1 MEGVVYKE
9 VDKEVN
15 KEVDKEVDEYETY
28 AVEKELNEGSEL
40 EDEVMVMVVEVIMK
54 LTLVMEMVVD
64 KEVDVEVKWEVDE
77 VAKDVSIFRM
87 RLNVFYWNSI
97 KIGESFDSCIFLMSE
112 EFEGSHDHCT
122 LEMGFLHVNYVLKLF
137 LVKTT

>member
-1 MEGVVYKE
+1 MTYMEGVVYKK

-40 EDEVMVMVVEVIMK
+40 EDEVMVVEVIMK

-64 KEVDVEVKWEVDE
+64 KEVDVEMKWKVDK

-97 KIGESFDSCIFLMSE
+97 KIGESFDSCRRCAKFFSCRK
-112 EFEGSHDHCT
+112 S
-122 LEMGFLHVNYVLKLF
+122 LK
-137 LVKTT
+137 VHMITTRWKWAFCMWTMC

>member
-1 MEGVVYKE
+1 MCLPGMSWMTFMEGVVY
-9 VDKEVN
+9 

-97 KIGESFDSCIFLMSE
+97 KIGESFDSCRRCAKFFSCRK
-112 EFEGSHDHCT
+112 S
-122 LEMGFLHVNYVLKLF
+122 LK
-137 LVKTT
+137 VHMITTRWKWAFCM

>member
-1 MEGVVYKE
+1 MYLPGISRMTYMEGVVYKE
-9 VDKEVN
+9 VDKE
-15 KEVDKEVDEYETY
+15 EDEYEAY

-40 EDEVMVMVVEVIMK
+40 EDDVMVMVVEVIMK

-97 KIGESFDSCIFLMSE
+97 KIGESFDSCRRCAKFFSCRK
-112 EFEGSHDHCT
+112 S
-122 LEMGFLHVNYVLKLF
+122 LK
-137 LVKTT
+137 VHMITTRWKWAFCM

>member
-40 EDEVMVMVVEVIMK
+40 EDEVMVMVVEV
-54 LTLVMEMVVD
+54 VD
-64 KEVDVEVKWEVDE
+64 KEVDVEMRWEVDE

-97 KIGESFDSCIFLMSE
+97 KIGESFDSCRRCAKFFSCRK
-112 EFEGSHDHCT
+112 S
-122 LEMGFLHVNYVLKLF
+122 LK
-137 LVKTT
+137 VHMITTRWKWAFCM

>member
-1 MEGVVYKE
+1 MEGVVYKK

-15 KEVDKEVDEYETY
+15 KEVNKEVDEYETY

-54 LTLVMEMVVD
+54 FTLVMEMVVD
-64 KEVDVEVKWEVDE
+64 KEVDVEMKWKVDK
-77 VAKDVSIFRM
+77 VAKDDSIFRM

-97 KIGESFDSCIFLMSE
+97 KIGESFDSCRR
-112 EFEGSHDHCT
+112 CT
-122 LEMGFLHVNYVLKLF
+122 KFFSCRKSLK
-137 LVKTT
+137 VHMITTRWKCM

>member
-9 VDKEVN
+9 VN
-15 KEVDKEVDEYETY
+15 KEVDEYETY

-40 EDEVMVMVVEVIMK
+40 EDEVMVMVVE
-54 LTLVMEMVVD
+54 VVD

-97 KIGESFDSCIFLMSE
+97 KIGESFDSCRRCAKFFSCRK
-112 EFEGSHDHCT
+112 S
-122 LEMGFLHVNYVLKLF
+122 LK
-137 LVKTT
+137 VHMITTRWKWAFCM

>member
-1 MEGVVYKE
+1 MEGVVYKK

-64 KEVDVEVKWEVDE
+64 KEVYVEVDE
-77 VAKDVSIFRM
+77 VAEDVSIS
-87 RLNVFYWNSI
+87 Y
-97 KIGESFDSCIFLMSE
+97 
-112 EFEGSHDHCT
+112 
-122 LEMGFLHVNYVLKLF
+122 
-137 LVKTT
+137 

>member
-1 MEGVVYKE
+1 MEGVVYKK

-15 KEVDKEVDEYETY
+15 EEVDKEVDEYETY

-64 KEVDVEVKWEVDE
+64 KKVDVEVKWKVDE

-97 KIGESFDSCIFLMSE
+97 KIGESFDSCRRCAKFFSCRK
-112 EFEGSHDHCT
+112 S
-122 LEMGFLHVNYVLKLF
+122 LK
-137 LVKTT
+137 VHMITTRCKWAFCM

>member
-1 MEGVVYKE
+1 MSRMTYMEGVVYKE

-87 RLNVFYWNSI
+87 RLNVFLLKQHKNWR
-97 KIGESFDSCIFLMSE
+97 
-112 EFEGSHDHCT
+112 EF
-122 LEMGFLHVNYVLKLF
+122 
-137 LVKTT
+137 

>member
-1 MEGVVYKE
+1 MEGVVYKK

-64 KEVDVEVKWEVDE
+64 KKVNMEVKWEVDE
-77 VAKDVSIFRM
+77 VAKDLSIFRM

-97 KIGESFDSCIFLMSE
+97 KIGESFDSCRRCAKFFSCRK
-112 EFEGSHDHCT
+112 S
-122 LEMGFLHVNYVLKLF
+122 LK
-137 LVKTT
+137 VHMITTRWKWAFCM

>member
-77 VAKDVSIFRM
+77 VTKDVSKFRI
-87 RLNVFYWNSI
+87 RLNVFFYWNSI
-97 KIGESFDSCIFLMSE
+97 KIGESFDSCRRCAKFFSCRK
-112 EFEGSHDHCT
+112 S
-122 LEMGFLHVNYVLKLF
+122 LKVHMITARWKWAF
-137 LVKTT
+137 CM

>member
-1 MEGVVYKE
+1 MEGVVY
-9 VDKEVN
+9 KEVN

-40 EDEVMVMVVEVIMK
+40 EDEVMVIVVEVIKK

-97 KIGESFDSCIFLMSE
+97 KIGESFDSCRRCAEFFLCRKS
-112 EFEGSHDHCT
+112 
-122 LEMGFLHVNYVLKLF
+122 LK
-137 LVKTT
+137 VHMITTRWKWAFCM